1 MKIIETGFKGL
12 IVIKPVIYFDTRGYF
27 FESFNQD
34 AFQKAGI
41 NFSPVQ
47 DNESKSVKGTIRGL
61 HYQLNPFP
69 QAKLIRV
76 VMGKILDVALDI
88 RKDSLTFGKWFGIEL
103 DSENKD
109 QLLIP
114 HGFAHGF
121 SVLSDIA
128 IIQYKCDNVY
138 NSEYERGINFTGNW
152 DQQFR
157 SSAIKI
163 LDNRFY
169 RMLKLIFR
177 IQGKSYGNN
186 SDYRIKRPAWQRA
199 KGSITKILWI

>member
-12 IVIKPVIYFDTRGYF
+12 VVVKPVVFTDSRGYF
-27 FESFNQD
+27 FESYNHID
-34 AFQKAGI
+34 FQKAGL

-47 DNESKSVKGTIRGL
+47 DNESKSIKGVIRGL

-76 VMGKILDVALDI
+76 VMGKIFDVALDI

-109 QLLIP
+109 QLFIP

-128 IIQYKCDNVY
+128 VIQYKCDNVY
-138 NSEYERGINFTGNW
+138 NSAFERGINLN
-152 DQQFR
+152 DP
-157 SSAIKI
+157 A
-163 LDNRFY
+163 LDIY
-169 RMLKLIFR
+169 WKLGSTTPVISDKDLAQPMLADAEINF
-177 IQGKSYGNN
+177 
-186 SDYRIKRPAWQRA
+186 
-199 KGSITKILWI
+199 